1 MKNLI
6 PFLIAIALSPF
17 LTLMLNFAIA
27 KLILSFC
34 KVNSD
39 ENALYKAKKTI
50 IIDSVAGFLFLLP
63 IGIAIVFLGLS
74 FFVNLDAKIPYIFQ
88 SQQVLIFTFFLLM
101 SLLSHIFLS
110 EKVVLTDEVIL
121 FYQFFQ
127 EKKSIKSSEI
137 LSIKSYANWINYRDK
152 KIIIHLK
159 DKTEIKTS
167 IPISKIDL
175 FSLVVEKTL
184 N

>member
-1 MKNLI
+1 
-6 PFLIAIALSPF
+6 
-17 LTLMLNFAIA
+17 
-27 KLILSFC
+27 
-34 KVNSD
+34 
-39 ENALYKAKKTI
+39 
-50 IIDSVAGFLFLLP
+50 
-63 IGIAIVFLGLS
+63 
-74 FFVNLDAKIPYIFQ
+74 
-88 SQQVLIFTFFLLM
+88 M